1 MRYGEVWCGE
11 AGRAG
16 LGEVRFGWVRYGMA
30 GAVRFGKVWSGEVGY
45 GGIG

>member
-1 MRYGEVWCGE
+1 MRSVT
-11 AGRAG
+11 
-16 LGEVRFGWVRYGMA
+16 VRFGWVRYGMA